1 MITMESFTDAA
12 RSTLLR
18 LDISAPIRA
27 ALDAAPYN
35 ARQNTWLVNVDDDE
49 VHTMSRMLRAEY
61 ARECAEQGDL
71 VPILEASI
79 EAIQAQRTKK

>member
-1 MITMESFTDAA
+1 MESFTDAA

-35 ARQNTWLVNVDDDE
+35 ARQNTWLVDVTDEE
-49 VHTMSRMLRAEY
+49 VHTMTRRLRTEY

-79 EAIQAQRTKK
+79 EAAKAARRSDRGR